1 MRIGFEEHV
10 RLQRISEADKIQ
22 EITDKLTESENLKLK
37 VWEESQAR
45 KIEFITKQEIA
56 ASKLKI
62 LSAKYQQVK
71 ENLKK
76 VIEIFKSKQL
86 LTSNQERADKKIR
99 ILNMFDNDKTQMESY
114 ITEFAKE
121 IVANSEPS
129 HKEMLAQKSI
139 KW

>member
-139 KW
+139 K